1 MVTDRRPSRAALRRE
16 YEASDAL
23 ARIRVPASEHLAPAV
38 ETLRTARDAESGG
51 LLNKA
56 CERFLDTLSAF
67 YGVRSPDLR
76 LLGSRPHTTYEGHLA
91 TELFGDYT
99 FATARIRLWTRTAV
113 NKQWTSIGTLLSTL
127 SHEFM
132 HHLDAAGLSL
142 PHSYHTIGFFE
153 RTHRLYQAAMGRPY
167 YPLVWRPPAANG
179 SCSIDWVKTRQRK
192 AGSGSPPAAYLPV
205 SMAGKK

>member
-1 MVTDRRPSRAALRRE
+1 MVTDPRPRRAALRLE
-16 YEASDAL
+16 YETSHGL
-23 ARIRVPASEHLAPAV
+23 VTIRVPPSELLAPAV
-38 ETLRTARDAESGG
+38 DALGTARDAGSVA

-56 CERFLDTLSAF
+56 SAGLIGTLAAF
-67 YGVRSPDLR
+67 YGVTSPDLK

-91 TELFGDYT
+91 SQLFGDYT
-99 FATARIRLWTRTAV
+99 FQTARIRLWTRTAV

-127 SHEFM
+127 CHEFM
-132 HHLDAAGLSL
+132 HHLDVTGLNF

-179 SCSIDWVKTRQRK
+179 SCSIDWVKTRGR
-192 AGSGSPPAAYLPV
+192 
-205 SMAGKK
+205 